1 MTTHGNTT
9 EQQYH
14 RAPVE
19 GLAIGAITGAVWVL
33 FFLLRYV
40 AFEVPKDN
48 WPYDIFIFIISFVF
62 PLSGWFT
69 GAWAK
74 TLKKYKNSARRKRGV
89 RLIYTAMATLSGI
102 LLTIIYY
109 AFPQSPGRYDIPE
122 HLTLSKQAFAI
133 YLAPLI
139 VFPIAGWILGA
150 LRTYVYCTGRHV
162 IRGMSLMTVFIL
174 FFTILG
180 WEFIHGV
187 LILGFH

>member
-1 MTTHGNTT
+1 MTTRDNTT

-19 GLAIGAITGAVWVL
+19 GLAVGAITGTVWVL

-40 AFEVPKDN
+40 AFETPKDN

-69 GAWAK
+69 GTWVK
-74 TLKKYKNSARRKRGV
+74 TVQKYKNPARRKRRI
-89 RLIYTAMATLSGI
+89 RLIDTVMATLSGV

-109 AFPQSPGRYDIPE
+109 VFLQSLGRHDIPG
-122 HLTLSKQAFAI
+122 HLTLSKQAFVV
-133 YLAPLI
+133 YLVPLI
-139 VFPIAGWILGA
+139 VFPVAGWILGA

-162 IRGMSLMTVFIL
+162 IRGMSLMTVSIL